1 MNLTLQ
7 YKDDV
12 RLMTSTRDM
21 YGDIVNEVAHETKG
35 LFLLG
40 MSESFQNDTYTIG
53 TDAHVYLD
61 PTDPVIVSEGLRLEG
76 KLLQVKGF
84 SGKWD
89 NYKIQ
94 RVKVGQRKLLG
105 NEVNNVHCFL
115 SKVDKS

>member
-1 MNLTLQ
+1 MR
-7 YKDDV
+7 DDEIH
-12 RLMTSTRDM
+12 SD
-21 YGDIVNEVAHETKG
+21 D
-35 LFLLG
+35 
-40 MSESFQNDTYTIG
+40 SEEKRK
-53 TDAHVYLD
+53 YLY